1 MQTHHRHQ
9 RSAARLLAPVII
21 VTPWRL
27 RLRPSVRPPV
37 AADRPPSQWGMLSLT
52 RSQSSWVMTIFKWRA
67 LDTGRAL
74 TNALGRSEIGGVIHY
89 KFTFAASIGKS
100 PAVKPCVAFTCTS
113 SSDGVGFGATP
124 HLVCA
129 CSLSAHDITHHQGAN
144 ERCVVESL
152 VHLVP
157 VGHWYSESRWICR
170 PTLMV

>member
-74 TNALGRSEIGGVIHY
+74 TIALGRSEIGGVIHY
-89 KFTFAASIGKS
+89 KYLCRTYRKVPGGETLRGIYVYIEFRWSWFWRHASPRLRVFPERS
-100 PAVKPCVAFTCTS
+100 RHYAPPAR
-113 SSDGVGFGATP
+113 
-124 HLVCA
+124 
-129 CSLSAHDITHHQGAN
+129 Q
-144 ERCVVESL
+144 
-152 VHLVP
+152 
-157 VGHWYSESRWICR
+157 
-170 PTLMV
+170 